1 MPIRGALWRKIHEK
15 KEKSEKNKVLSAF
28 LGLFFGPFGYL
39 YVGRIKRFIL
49 GFLILFFLI
58 SILRSYVMLLL
69 PLFALDCYFVAKNIE
84 NEKIKELNKIEEIQK
99 KEGKEFKY
107 IFCSQCGTKN
117 EKDAKFCSKCGEKI

>member
-1 MPIRGALWRKIHEK
+1 
-15 KEKSEKNKVLSAF
+15 
-28 LGLFFGPFGYL
+28 
-39 YVGRIKRFIL
+39 
-49 GFLILFFLI
+49 
-58 SILRSYVMLLL
+58 MLLL